1 MINDASLGIILR
13 QYKSDSITEE
23 EAIRLIE
30 DLTNRNN
37 YIPIFPQWPQIT
49 YETFPNTQPTWK
61 RWEVTC
67 DIK

>member
-1 MINDASLGIILR
+1 MINNDSLEIILR
-13 QYKSDSITEE
+13 QYKSDHISEE

-30 DLTNRNN
+30 DLTNKNN

-49 YETFPNTQPTWK
+49 YETQPTWK